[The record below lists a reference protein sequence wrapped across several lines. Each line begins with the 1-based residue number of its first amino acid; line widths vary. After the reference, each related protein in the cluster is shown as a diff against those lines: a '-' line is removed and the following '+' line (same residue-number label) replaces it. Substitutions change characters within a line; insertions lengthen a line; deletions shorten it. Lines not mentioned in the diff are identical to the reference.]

1 MPMKRTRIKM
11 CGITSVQDAQD
22 AARAGADAI
31 GMILWAKS
39 ARLIETQ
46 RAAEIIAGLPPLV
59 SRVGVFVDANV
70 SFVMQCARALK
81 LDYVQLHGRESLDYI
96 NAMREVRVIRAIR
109 SEQLSD
115 YASELPPN
123 LVALLVDS
131 GAGGTG
137 IEQDWSQLD
146 AQLKSLQPRVPVIV
160 AGGLTPEN
168 VAGVVRKLRP
178 FGVDVSSG
186 IEREPATKDDE
197 KMRAFARAVMTA
209 DQA

>member
-1 MPMKRTRIKM
+1 MAMKRTRIKM
-11 CGITSVQDAQD
+11 CGITRVKDAQD
-22 AARAGADAI
+22 AAKAGADAI

-39 ARLIETQ
+39 PRLIETKL
-46 RAAEIIAGLPPLV
+46 AAEIMAGLPPLV

-81 LDYVQLHGRESLDYI
+81 LDYVQLHGRESLDYV

-131 GAGGTG
+131 GTGGTG
-137 IEQDWSQLD
+137 IEQDWDRLD
-146 AQLKSLQPRVPVIV
+146 AQLKLLQPRVPVIV

-186 IEREPATKDDE
+186 IERELGMKDE
-197 KMRAFARAVMTA
+197 LKMREFVHAVTTA
-209 DQA
+209 DLE